1 LQGVDYLHGKRLVHF
16 DLKSA
21 NLLVTMKDKVPC
33 IKVADFGLT
42 KQRRQTFVTGELQRA
57 AEEGR
62 RVAVHRTAH
71 TWRQ

>member
-42 KQRRQTFVTGELQRA
+42 KQRRQTFVTGERCR
-57 AEEGR
+57 G
-62 RVAVHRTAH
+62 
-71 TWRQ
+71 